1 MGRLRLCA
9 FADEASE
16 NVLEQIKALNEN
28 GIDLIEVRGVDGKNV
43 STLTLDEARQ
53 AKKTYSEGGIG
64 IWSIG
69 SPIGKVDIKD
79 DFAKELDKFKH
90 TLDIA
95 HVMEAECIRMFS
107 FYGTGGDIAYRDEVM
122 ERLGKYAEAAR
133 GSGVTLCH
141 ENERGIYG
149 DTAERCLDIAV
160 SVPEIKAVFDPAN
173 YMLCNV
179 EVPKAWSMLR
189 EYVYYNH
196 IKDATVDH
204 KIVPAGYGD
213 SHMGEYLKDF
223 ADNGGGV
230 LTLEPHLMEF
240 VGLDALAN
248 NEDVKNMGKFNFSSN
263 REAFDFA
270 VSSLRALIK
279 DF

>member
-1 MGRLRLCA
+1 MMKTCDLHTHSVYSDGTYTPNELIRA
-9 FADEASE
+9 AS
-16 NVLEQIKALNEN
+16 KAGLSAVALSDHNTVA
-28 GIDLIEVRGVDGKNV
+28 GL
-43 STLTLDEARQ
+43 
-53 AKKTYSEGGIG
+53 
-64 IWSIG
+64 
-69 SPIGKVDIKD
+69 P
-79 DFAKELDKFKH
+79 
-90 TLDIA
+90 
-95 HVMEAECIRMFS
+95 S
-107 FYGTGGDIAYRDEVM
+107 F
-122 ERLGKYAEAAR
+122 LEAAR

-160 SVPEIKAVFDPAN
+160 SVPEIKVVFDPAN

-179 EVPKAWSMLR
+179 DVPKAWSMLR